1 MKRNLQL
8 LAFAPLVGGTDL
20 LIKGIGIGLGGL
32 LLIALCGLLQS
43 LLRRHLPAHGRLLAT
58 LLAGAVLVGSLDLLL
73 QTLSSELAA
82 ALALYLPLLLLP
94 CLALALDE
102 QMEAKRSLRL
112 GLWFALFA
120 VLLGALRESLGYGS
134 LLAHTD
140 WLLGPGFSGWHWQA
154 GLPLLTQAAGG
165 FILLGLLVAL
175 FRHFDQDDAR

>member
-32 LLIALCGLLQS
+32 LLILLCGLLQAP
-43 LLRRHLPAHGRLLAT
+43 LRRHLPAHGQLLAT
-58 LLAGAVLVGSLDLLL
+58 LLTGAVLLGSLDLLL
-73 QTLSSELAA
+73 QALSSELAA
-82 ALALYLPLLLLP
+82 ALTLYLPLLLLP

-102 QMEAKRSLRL
+102 QMEAKRGLRP

-120 VLLGALRESLGYGS
+120 VLLSALREALGHGS
-134 LLAHTD
+134 LLAHAD
-140 WLLGPGFSGWHWQA
+140 WLLGSGFSGWHWQA